1 MSKLTGGE
9 RMYNLNTLAKKIN
22 QTAHEKGFY
31 DEKETTAAYMNRAC
45 ANLHDEVSELHEAFR
60 NGNLFKMTD
69 KSIDMTFGEE
79 ELADIIIRA
88 LDTSQE
94 LNIDINA
101 AVSKKMEYNL
111 SRPYR
116 HGNKKA

>member
-1 MSKLTGGE
+1 
-9 RMYNLNTLAKKIN
+9 MYNLNTLAKKIN

-60 NGNLFKMTD
+60 NGKLNSFTD
-69 KSIDMTFGEE
+69 KILDMTFGEE

-88 LDTSQE
+88 LDTAHQ
-94 LNIDINA
+94 LGIDIHS
-101 AVSKKMEYNL
+101 AVTKKMEYNL